1 MAAWL
6 EQVIE
11 SSSKSDLR
19 NCQSHLPVDSTPS
32 WKLETCQYVWIK
44 KKQSKYDDLI
54 SIWPGQIHAIRSALK
69 MKISVSWKNLL
80 NKSDNIDWI
89 NTITRRKLIYG

>member
-19 NCQSHLPVDSTPS
+19 KCQSHLPVGSTPS
-32 WKLETCQYVWIK
+32 WKLKTYQHVWIK
-44 KKQSKYDDLI
+44 KKQFKYDDLPQFGLDKFMLSGFTVRI
-54 SIWPGQIHAIRSALK
+54 FIGL
-69 MKISVSWKNLL
+69 SWKNS
-80 NKSDNIDWI
+80 SDNIDWT
-89 NTITRRKLIYG
+89 NTITRRELIYG